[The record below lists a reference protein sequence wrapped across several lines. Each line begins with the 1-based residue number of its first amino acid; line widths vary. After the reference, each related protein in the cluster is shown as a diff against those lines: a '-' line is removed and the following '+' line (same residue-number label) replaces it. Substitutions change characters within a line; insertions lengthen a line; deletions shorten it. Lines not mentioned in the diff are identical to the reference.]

1 MDITVRPADSNDFAE
16 IRRITVE
23 AYADAGYIDD
33 EYAYN
38 HILGAI
44 EDHGY
49 AGASLLVAESDGA
62 IVGSV
67 FVTRAGG
74 DFSDVAHDG
83 ELEFRMLA
91 VRPEHQHQGIA
102 HALVQAVIDRAR
114 RDPELSGVVLTIA
127 PQMDGQHKLYEEMNF
142 VRIPNRDF
150 LLSDSFALHVYK
162 LAF

>member
-1 MDITVRPADSNDFAE
+1 MEITIRQADSEDFAE
-16 IRRITVE
+16 IRRITVD
-23 AYADAGYIDD
+23 AYSGAGYIDD

-38 HILGAI
+38 HILAAI
-44 EDHGY
+44 EEGGY
-49 AGASLLVAESDGA
+49 AGSTLLVAESEGK

-91 VRPEHQHQGIA
+91 VEPGQQHKGIA

-127 PQMDGQHKLYEEMNF
+127 PQMDGQHKLYESMGF
-142 VRIPNRDF
+142 VRIANRDF
-150 LLSDSFALHVYK
+150 LLSDSFALHVFK
-162 LAF
+162 LAL